1 MLPRCL
7 TKVITMSNRRSRLL
21 KLFAIMACA
30 VLAATGF
37 WTYHRYQ
44 ARSNTPPLD
53 EIIERAKHT
62 PLDDRQAWLRLA
74 RQALTAENVPPI
86 APANDPVNNRGNTPR
101 AELGRLLFFDPI
113 LSGDRRT
120 SCASCHHP
128 DYAMADGLRRGVGA
142 GGRGIGPARAGTG
155 QELRRNTPSLFNV
168 AYNNLHFW
176 DGSAGTLEEQAL
188 APIFAENE
196 MNQPSA
202 AELIRRLRA
211 IAEYRERFAAAFG
224 FETPPDGHDV
234 TLPNIARA
242 IAAFERKLTLLETN
256 YDRFVAG
263 RDDQLTTEQARGL
276 LVFFGAGQ
284 CAACHTPPLFHDGGL
299 SALGVPASAEKG
311 APLDTDPGF
320 GAVIHRA
327 DSFGMFKTPTL
338 RNVSRTAP
346 YMHNGVFATLEEVVD
361 FYNDGGGRGRGLKV
375 DNQDFKVAK
384 LNLTDQQKRDLI
396 SFLKALDDLIPA
408 PLLPVSVPSGLPVG
422 GSR

>member
-1 MLPRCL
+1 ML
-7 TKVITMSNRRSRLL
+7 NHRSRLL
-21 KLFAIMACA
+21 KLFAIAVCA
-30 VLAATGF
+30 ALAVTGF
-37 WTYHRYQ
+37 WTYQHYQ
-44 ARSNTPPLD
+44 ARSTAPLLD
-53 EIIERAKHT
+53 EVIERAKRT
-62 PLDDRQAWLRLA
+62 PLDERVAWLRLA
-74 RQALTAENVPPI
+74 RQALAAENVQPLAPP
-86 APANDPVNNRGNTPR
+86 NDPLNNRGNTPR

-128 DYAMADGLRRGVGA
+128 DYGMADGLRRGVGA
-142 GGRGIGPARAGTG
+142 GGHGIGPARAGTG

-176 DGSAGTLEEQAL
+176 DGGAGTLEEQAL

-196 MNQPSA
+196 MNQSSA
-202 AELIRRLRA
+202 AELIRRLRK
-211 IAEYRERFAAAFG
+211 IPEYRERFAAAFG
-224 FETPPDGHDV
+224 FETPADGRDV

-263 RDDQLTTEQARGL
+263 RDDQLSIEQARGL
-276 LVFFGAGQ
+276 VVFLGQGQ
-284 CAACHTPPLFHDGGL
+284 CAACHTPPLFHDSGL
-299 SALGVPASAEKG
+299 SAIGVPASAEKG

-375 DNQDFKVAK
+375 PNQDFKVAQ
-384 LNLTDQQKRDLI
+384 LNLTGQQKRDLV